1 MDDSGQLAA
10 APDAGA
16 VRPPQLDNSKRRRPA
31 AWRPFPDLA
40 WRRDLALPAV
50 IGVLQLAG
58 AAALTVS
65 QHGPR
70 LGVADW
76 VLVTVGPLALTLRRR
91 YPVAVL
97 WVALAATLAPS
108 GASSANLS
116 LITAF
121 LVAAAGGHRRAAW
134 AVIVAGYAC
143 AVWLAPLA
151 YGNPVG
157 SAQFALLLLGWL
169 AGLVLAA
176 EVLRLAR
183 ARTAEARAARQLD
196 ARRRVSEE
204 RLRMA
209 RDLHD
214 VIGHDISLISVQA
227 GVGLDLWDSHPEQ
240 ARAAL
245 AAIRDVSKDA
255 LGELR
260 AMLAALR
267 EADEDAPRAPA
278 PGLSRLPELITLT
291 RAAGLSVQNE
301 VAGEPGPLPPAV
313 DVAAYRIIQ
322 ESLTNVARHAGRA
335 RATVRLSYEPGGL
348 AIEVSDDGG
357 PAGAGA
363 AAPPGLGN
371 TDRGT
376 GGGSAG
382 IGTAG
387 SGTAANGSAGSGN
400 ITSGSAGS
408 GIAGMR
414 ERAAAV
420 GGRLDAGPRPGGG
433 FAVTARLPCGRA
445 G

>member
-1 MDDSGQLAA
+1 MDDAGRLAGGPA
-10 APDAGA
+10 RNAG
-16 VRPPQLDNSKRRRPA
+16 RPRLRPG
-31 AWRPFPDLA
+31 DLE

-50 IGVLQLAG
+50 ILVLQLAG
-58 AAALTVS
+58 AAALAAG
-65 QHGPR
+65 QHRHGAHV
-70 LGVADW
+70 GGADW
-76 VLVTVGPLALTLRRR
+76 ILVVIGPLALTLRCR

-97 WVALAATLAPS
+97 WVAFAATLAPS

-121 LVAAAGGHRRAAW
+121 LAAAVSGHRRAAW
-134 AVIVAGYAC
+134 AVIVVGYAC
-143 AVWLAPLA
+143 SVWLAPLA
-151 YGNPVG
+151 YGSPVA
-157 SAQFALLLLGWL
+157 SPQFALLLLGWL

-176 EVLRLAR
+176 EVIRLAR

-227 GVGLDLWDSHPEQ
+227 GVGLDLWDSQPEQ

-245 AAIRDVSKDA
+245 AAIRTVARDA

-267 EADEDAPRAPA
+267 EADEDAPLAPA
-278 PGLSRLPELITLT
+278 PGLGRLPELITLT
-291 RAAGLSVQNE
+291 RAAGLSVRNE
-301 VAGEPGPLPPAV
+301 VAGEPGPLPAAV

-335 RATVRLSYEPGGL
+335 SATVRLSYEPGGL
-348 AIEVSDDGG
+348 GIEVSDDGG
-357 PAGAGA
+357 A
-363 AAPPGLGN
+363 AAPGAAPSPGSGSS
-371 TDRGT
+371 GS
-376 GGGSAG
+376 GSGAGGSAG
-382 IGTAG
+382 
-387 SGTAANGSAGSGN
+387 
-400 ITSGSAGS
+400 TSGSAGS

-420 GGRLDAGPRPGGG
+420 GGRLDAGPRPEGG
-433 FAVTARLPCGRA
+433 FAVTARLPCGRP